1 MVECMDSEEGS
12 TSGGMSMRKRL
23 GIFMVAALA
32 AAGLT
37 ACTQADSGS
46 SSAGAGSSATA
57 GSGTIGTG
65 TVEQNGDRSGGSG
78 TAGSGSASGTS
89 ASGIEVNA
97 SDETVLNG
105 GVSIEDEEET
115 EIHAEEENLSD
126 EQLGALEEDPD
137 SVEDTEG
144 WSGTYLNENDE
155 TLTVSI
161 VDSETISFAFT
172 NSGIS
177 GTAVLDGDGNQA
189 TYEGDDYHIVVFDF
203 AGTDIKVSVLSEEDY
218 DTSESP
224 LNGVF
229 VRQ

>member
-1 MVECMDSEEGS
+1 MDSEEGS

-155 TLTVSI
+155 TLTVSV

>member
-1 MVECMDSEEGS
+1 MDSEEGS

>member
-1 MVECMDSEEGS
+1 MDSEEGS
-12 TSGGMSMRKRL
+12 TSGVMSMRKRL

-57 GSGTIGTG
+57 GSGTIETG

-105 GVSIEDEEET
+105 GVSIEDEDEEET

-161 VDSETISFAFT
+161 VVSETISFAFT

>member
-1 MVECMDSEEGS
+1 
-12 TSGGMSMRKRL
+12 MRKRL

>member
-1 MVECMDSEEGS
+1 
-12 TSGGMSMRKRL
+12 MRKRL

-155 TLTVSI
+155 TLTVSV

>member
-1 MVECMDSEEGS
+1 MDSEEGS

-57 GSGTIGTG
+57 GTG

-155 TLTVSI
+155 TFTVSI